1 MTERRNDLAAAIM
14 ALATRNPPAARQ
26 EWAYAM
32 QAEFAA
38 LATGRL
44 PWALGCLATS
54 LRWRA
59 AGEAGY
65 AAALAAGLVVVMAA
79 LPLVIAAS
87 SAFRPGEPKVVF
99 KLLPM
104 VIVGAPLLAG
114 LVVGTWRADRKL
126 LSALV
131 LGMGPQ
137 VINLVVFAVR
147 GSAIG
152 SSIADAL
159 VAYLVIGTMMT
170 PMSFVGL
177 LTAAGLRR
185 LRTVRIAR

>member
-14 ALATRNPPAARQ
+14 ALATRKVPAAHE
-26 EWAYAM
+26 EWAHAM
-32 QAEFAA
+32 KAEFAA

-44 PWALGCLATS
+44 SWALGCLATS

-65 AAALAAGLVVVMAA
+65 AASLAVGVLIVMAA
-79 LPLVIAAS
+79 MPLVIAALA
-87 SAFRPGEPKVVF
+87 AFRPGEPKLVF
-99 KLLPM
+99 RLLPV
-104 VIVGAPLLAG
+104 VICCAPLLAG

-131 LGMGPQ
+131 IGMGSQ
-137 VINLVVFAVR
+137 AIGLVMFAVR
-147 GSAIG
+147 SSSIG
-152 SSIADAL
+152 SSLTDAL
-159 VAYLVIGTMMT
+159 VAYLVIGTEMT
-170 PMSFVGL
+170 LMSFVGL
-177 LTAAGLRR
+177 LTAAGVRR